1 MQLYAAVAEGGPR
14 GASLA
19 LAALGVFLTGAI
31 YARFER
37 WWRGRKYARVADAP
51 DVIDVL
57 DQVKETEGLSRV
69 VDQAQPP
76 TWFADCASNL
86 RREDIE
92 ADRLQKLYHSCVG
105 RCIAVLSIGVIIMC
119 VSVIVFREDAILKKF
134 ATQFDLLAT
143 AYALYC
149 FAVAR
154 YANKAFVMQRA
165 FVESMRAWLHLA
177 VLFPLEKSRDMITAY
192 RSEKEAIK
200 KQLVA
205 ERPRTPKAALGI
217 LSHHGVHGENA
228 IYNRVEEFWGGIMAS
243 CRSIGRR
250 APANPAAIGFYLK
263 ERPLF
268 QLRYYVKAQARIHE
282 GQREREWF
290 VLSLYLISVLLAV
303 LKTLSVFW
311 PDLHYL
317 PAPDLISMGLLVV
330 MVVSAATTNALIS
343 RNERSLLH
351 SYHSQERRIKNW
363 FDHMAS
369 HAIDVSSS
377 QSVEAIL
384 AFEDLMLNE
393 LLDFVHITSRDV
405 IEAPG

>member
-1 MQLYAAVAEGGPR
+1 M
-14 GASLA
+14 
-19 LAALGVFLTGAI
+19 
-31 YARFER
+31 
-37 WWRGRKYARVADAP
+37 
-51 DVIDVL
+51 
-57 DQVKETEGLSRV
+57 
-69 VDQAQPP
+69 
-76 TWFADCASNL
+76 
-86 RREDIE
+86 E
-92 ADRLQKLYHSCVG
+92 ADRLQKRYHSCVG
-105 RCIAVLSIGVIIMC
+105 RCFAVLSVGIIIMC
-119 VSVIVFREDAILKKF
+119 VSVIVFRDDYTLKKF
-134 ATQFDLLAT
+134 ATQFDLIAT
-143 AYALYC
+143 VYALFC
-149 FAVAR
+149 FVIAR
-154 YANKAFVMQRA
+154 FVNQAFVMQRA

-177 VLFPLEKSRDMITAY
+177 VLFPLERSRDMITAY
-192 RSEKEAIK
+192 RSEKEAAK

-228 IYNRVEEFWGGIMAS
+228 IYPRIEEFWGGIMAS

-250 APANPAAIGFYLK
+250 TPASAAALGFYLK

-268 QLRYYVKAQARIHE
+268 QLRYFVKAQTRIHE

-290 VLSLYLISVLLAV
+290 VLSLYVVSVLLAV
-303 LKTLSVFW
+303 LKTISVFR
-311 PDLHYL
+311 PDFHYL
-317 PAPDLISMGLLVV
+317 PAPDWISMALLVV

-363 FDHMAS
+363 FDHMAKHS
-369 HAIDVSSS
+369 SDVSSS

-393 LLDFVHITSRDV
+393 LLDFAHITSRDV